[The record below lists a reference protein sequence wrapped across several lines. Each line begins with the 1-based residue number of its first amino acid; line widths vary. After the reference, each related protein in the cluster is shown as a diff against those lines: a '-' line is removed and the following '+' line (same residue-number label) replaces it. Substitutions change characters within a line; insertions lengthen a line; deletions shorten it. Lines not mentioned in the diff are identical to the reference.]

1 MFDLNDR
8 HYCYSIIFIKDLN
21 LSMLTEVMPIK
32 KKSILPDNSFL
43 HMLYILQHFKGA
55 LSGLRQFLVTEIPLR
70 MMTSAFY
77 FTLKAQDI

>member
-1 MFDLNDR
+1 
-8 HYCYSIIFIKDLN
+8 
-21 LSMLTEVMPIK
+21 MLTEVMPIK

-55 LSGLRQFLVTEIPLR
+55 LSGLRQFLVTEIPSR

-77 FTLKAQDI
+77 FTLKALFIFFPNNGFFAIGKIWLFDKN